1 MITGTLL
8 NVLTVLIGS
17 GLGLLLGNRLPARL
31 NSTIMNGLGLST
43 CLFGIQAALKTNNL
57 LILLGSILLGGL
69 LGDLLRIED
78 RLTALGDLLQRRLTR
93 RPAPIPATD
102 PDPSSP
108 TPNPQPPTPS
118 RFSEGFVTASLIW
131 CVGPMTILG
140 SIENG
145 LTGQFPTLA
154 LKSTLDGFSAFAF
167 AAALGWGVPA
177 AATVV
182 FVFQGAI
189 SLGAFWLSDL
199 LTPPMITEMT
209 AAGGLMVLAVGL
221 KLLAIK
227 DVRVGNFLPA
237 LIIAPLIVW
246 LLAR

>member
-17 GLGLLLGNRLPARL
+17 GLGLLIGNRLPPRL
-31 NSTIMNGLGLST
+31 HTTIMNGLGLST
-43 CLFGIQAALKTNNL
+43 CLFGIQQALKTNNL

-78 RLTALGDLLQRRLTR
+78 RLAALGNTLQRRLTR
-93 RPAPIPATD
+93 RPKPSTES
-102 PDPSSP
+102 DPSSP
-108 TPNPQPPTPS
+108 IPNPQPPSPGS
-118 RFSEGFVTASLIW
+118 RFSEGFVTASLVW

-177 AATVV
+177 AAVV
-182 FVFQGAI
+182 LFVFQGSL
-189 SLGAFWLSDL
+189 SLGAFWLRDL
-199 LTPPMITEMT
+199 LTPAMITEMS
-209 AAGGLMVLAVGL
+209 AAGGLMVLGIGL
-221 KLLAIK
+221 KLLAVK

-237 LIIAPLIVW
+237 LVIAPLIVR
-246 LLAR
+246 LLNP

>member
-8 NVLTVLIGS
+8 NVVAVLIGS
-17 GLGLLLGNRLPARL
+17 GLGLLIGNRLPARL
-31 NSTIMNGLGLST
+31 HTTIMNGLGLCT
-43 CLFGIQAALKTNNL
+43 CLFGIQQALKTNNL
-57 LILLGSILLGGL
+57 LILLGSVLLGGL

-78 RLTALGDLLQRRLTR
+78 RLTALGDTLQRRLTR
-93 RPAPIPATD
+93 RSSPTTES
-102 PDPSSP
+102 DPSSP
-108 TPNPQPPTPS
+108 TPSPQPSTPS
-118 RFSEGFVTASLIW
+118 RFSEGFVTASLVW

-145 LTGQFPTLA
+145 LTGQFPTLT
-154 LKSTLDGFSAFAF
+154 LKSTLDGFSSFAF

-177 AATVV
+177 AAVV
-182 FVFQGAI
+182 VLIFQGSI
-189 SLGAFWLSDL
+189 SLGAFWLRDL
-199 LTPPMITEMT
+199 LTPAMITEMT
-209 AAGGLMVLAVGL
+209 AAGGLIVLAVGL

-246 LLAR
+246 LFAR